1 MDHPATDNGVREA
14 ARADVWLWR
23 ARFFKSRSAAG
34 KFVREEK
41 LRVERDGEVRRLRR
55 ASAQLRPGDVLTF
68 ARSGRTVCVRVLEP
82 GLRRG
87 PASEAAGLYETVLP
101 GENAPRA

>member
-1 MDHPATDNGVREA
+1 MDTLADAAGGYDT

-34 KFVREEK
+34 KFVREERV
-41 LRVERDGEVRRLRR
+41 RVERDGETRRLRR
-55 ASAQLRPGDVLTF
+55 ASSQLRAGDVLTF
-68 ARSGRTVCVRVLEP
+68 ARSGRTFCVRVLEP

-87 PASEAAGLYETVLP
+87 PASEAAGLYETIDP
-101 GENAPRA
+101 SMAEAS